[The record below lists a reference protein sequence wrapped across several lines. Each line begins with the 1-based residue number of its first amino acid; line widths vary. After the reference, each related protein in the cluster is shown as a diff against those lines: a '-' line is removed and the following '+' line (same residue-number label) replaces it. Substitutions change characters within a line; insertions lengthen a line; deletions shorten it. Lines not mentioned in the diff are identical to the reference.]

1 MASTEQVP
9 SSVLSNK
16 EIAAIEEV
24 MAKAK
29 AKIASE
35 GKVEAEVQSLTRG
48 FLVNRTKDNITLQ
61 KVDEH
66 NWSGK
71 PVTSYPE
78 FIPVQDEEVRFDHRG
93 PLPEGSVGGIVYADG
108 TDSTARKWLVAFDTP
123 KQKAYV
129 EAGPMGEVDWNVIKV
144 KLDASEYRS
153 EYEDPILG
161 GKIYALNYGFA
172 LVAYLSN

>member
-1 MASTEQVP
+1 MASTQQVP

-16 EIAAIEEV
+16 EIAAIEEL

-29 AKIASE
+29 GKIASE
-35 GKVEAEVQSLTRG
+35 GKVEAEEQSLTQG
-48 FLVNRTKDNITLQ
+48 FLVNRTKNNVTLQ
-61 KVDEH
+61 KVGEY

-78 FIPVQDEEVRFDHRG
+78 FIPVQDEEVRFEHQG

-108 TDSTARKWLVAFDTP
+108 TESTSRKWLVAFDTP
-123 KQKAYV
+123 KKKAYV
-129 EAGPMGEVDWNVIKV
+129 EAGPAGPVDWNVIKV
-144 KLDASEYRS
+144 KLDASGYRS
-153 EYEDPILG
+153 EYEDPVLG

-172 LVAYLSN
+172 LVAYFSN